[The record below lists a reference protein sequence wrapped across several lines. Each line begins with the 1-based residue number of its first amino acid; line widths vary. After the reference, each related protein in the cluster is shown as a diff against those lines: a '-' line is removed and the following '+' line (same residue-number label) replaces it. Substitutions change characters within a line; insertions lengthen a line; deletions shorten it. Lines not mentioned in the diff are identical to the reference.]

1 MTGSI
6 VTYVG
11 IDPGLSGAIAVM
23 DADGVGAEVWD
34 MPTLGGEVNP
44 TQLGTLL
51 RSVHAPYATI
61 EDVHSMPKQGVK
73 SSFGFGVSKGIA
85 LGVLGALGIP
95 YVRVTSSAWKRDMRV
110 TSDKATAL
118 RLANERWPSLAED
131 LRLKK
136 HDGRAEALLIA
147 DWGRRVHRF
156 GGM

>member
-1 MTGSI
+1 MT
-6 VTYVG
+6 TYIG
-11 IDPGLSGAIAVM
+11 IDPGMSGAIALM
-23 DADGVGAEVWD
+23 DEDGGEAEVYD
-34 MPTLGGEVNP
+34 MPTLGGEVNARHL
-44 TQLGTLL
+44 TVLL
-51 RSVHAPYATI
+51 RSAPAPYATI
-61 EDVHSMPKQGVK
+61 EEVHSMPKQGVK
-73 SSFGFGVSKGIA
+73 SSFGFGVSKGIV

-110 TSDKATAL
+110 SSDKATSL
-118 RLANERWPSLAED
+118 RLANERWPSLADD